1 MRILRNAYSRLVNL
15 IEDIDK
21 ISFAYDSPIERCLLL
36 PNYFGLCCWRCNT
49 RWISFL
55 WSVAAHTL
63 RAVSHTRAES
73 VRFEEKRSNR
83 KSKTKSKSVR
93 AAWERSINIDRRM
106 IRLAIRLLVMLYFI
120 DCFLLDMK
128 TTCYCA
134 EIGSCGT
141 LLRMNH
147 IMDDLQNVHRIFCRV
162 YRIFC
167 SYSIRSK

>member
-1 MRILRNAYSRLVNL
+1 MFLSILLVLENCDFRSLRSPWKVLEFCPFSLLWTLPYRKMRILLNAYSRLVNL

-49 RWISFL
+49 PWVSLL

-63 RAVSHTRAES
+63 RTVSHTRAEP

-106 IRLAIRLLVMLYFI
+106 FV
-120 DCFLLDMK
+120 
-128 TTCYCA
+128 
-134 EIGSCGT
+134 
-141 LLRMNH
+141 
-147 IMDDLQNVHRIFCRV
+147 
-162 YRIFC
+162 
-167 SYSIRSK
+167 